1 MAKKNS
7 SNISET
13 EIDSKVQ
20 DIISENLLN
29 AQDII
34 TDKVQ
39 VRESRVDPIT
49 KREGIYNDL
58 IDAYK
63 KHYETKSKHNR
74 RLKIAFFCIIMSLI
88 DPGRLIALLVI
99 GLVVLCICIVFK
111 WENSSESIAVII
123 TSVGTILSTIIALPT
138 IICNY
143 LFHKKEDKY
152 LLDFIVELNKK
163 NDN

>member
-1 MAKKNS
+1 MQMANEIHSDS
-7 SNISET
+7 SVA
-13 EIDSKVQ
+13 DGG
-20 DIISENLLN
+20 D

-34 TDKVQ
+34 TDKIE
-39 VRESRVDPIT
+39 RKEALVDPIT

-63 KHYETKSKHNR
+63 THYETKSKHNR
-74 RLKIAFFCIIMSLI
+74 GLKIAFFCVIMSLI
-88 DPGRLIALLVI
+88 AFLVVGLVI
-99 GLVVLCICIVFK
+99 LCICIVDK
-111 WENSSESIAVII
+111 WENSSQSLAVII

-143 LFHKKEDKY
+143 LFHKKEDKD

-163 NDN
+163 DA

>member
-1 MAKKNS
+1 MAKDNNQSLSDS
-7 SNISET
+7 SVAEVI
-13 EIDSKVQ
+13 
-20 DIISENLLN
+20 N

-34 TDKVQ
+34 TDKV
-39 VRESRVDPIT
+39 ESKESQVDPIT

-63 KHYETKSKHNR
+63 SHYKTKSMHNR
-74 RLKIAFFCIIMSLI
+74 GLKIAFFCIIM
-88 DPGRLIALLVI
+88 GLIAFLI
-99 GLVVLCICIVFK
+99 FGLVVLCVIVVCK
-111 WENSSESIAVII
+111 WDNSSQSIAVII

-143 LFHKKEDKY
+143 LFHKKEDKD

-163 NDN
+163 DV

>member
-1 MAKKNS
+1 MADENNKNLSES
-7 SNISET
+7 SDGEVP
-13 EIDSKVQ
+13 D
-20 DIISENLLN
+20 

-39 VRESRVDPIT
+39 SKASLIDPIT

-63 KHYETKSKHNR
+63 SHYETKSKHNR
-74 RLKIAFFCIIMSLI
+74 GLKIAFFCIIMGLI
-88 DPGRLIALLVI
+88 SMLII
-99 GLVVLCICIVFK
+99 GLIILCIFVVCR
-111 WENSSESIAVII
+111 WDNSSQSIAVII
-123 TSVGTILSTIIALPT
+123 TSAGTILSTIIALPT

-143 LFHKKEDKY
+143 LFHKKEDKD

-163 NDN
+163 NS

>member
-1 MAKKNS
+1 MADVNNQNLS
-7 SNISET
+7 DAVT
-13 EIDSKVQ
+13 EVI
-20 DIISENLLN
+20 N

-34 TDKVQ
+34 TDKI
-39 VRESRVDPIT
+39 ESKESPIDPIT

-63 KHYETKSKHNR
+63 SHYETKSKHNR
-74 RLKIAFFCIIMSLI
+74 GLKIAFFCIIMSLI
-88 DPGRLIALLVI
+88 ALLII
-99 GLVVLCICIVFK
+99 GLIILCIFVVCK
-111 WENSSESIAVII
+111 WENSSQAIAVII

-143 LFHKKEDKY
+143 LFHKKEDKD

-163 NDN
+163 NT

>member
-1 MAKKNS
+1 MQMANEIHSDS
-7 SNISET
+7 SVA
-13 EIDSKVQ
+13 DGG
-20 DIISENLLN
+20 D

-34 TDKVQ
+34 TDKIE
-39 VRESRVDPIT
+39 RKEALVDPIT

-63 KHYETKSKHNR
+63 TRYETKSKHNR
-74 RLKIAFFCIIMSLI
+74 GLKIAFFCVIMSLI
-88 DPGRLIALLVI
+88 AFLVVGLVI
-99 GLVVLCICIVFK
+99 LCIFIVDK
-111 WENSSESIAVII
+111 WENSSQSLAVII

-143 LFHKKEDKY
+143 LFHKKEDKD

-163 NDN
+163 DA

>member
-88 DPGRLIALLVI
+88 ALLVI

>member
-1 MAKKNS
+1 MADTTAQYL
-7 SNISET
+7 SN
-13 EIDSKVQ
+13 
-20 DIISENLLN
+20 DIHDEGLN

-34 TDKVQ
+34 TDKT
-39 VRESRVDPIT
+39 ENIEFPADPIT

-63 KHYETKSKHNR
+63 THYETKSKHNR

-88 DPGRLIALLVI
+88 TILITGLIA
-99 GLVVLCICIVFK
+99 LCICIVFK
-111 WENSSESIAVII
+111 WENSSQSIAVII

-143 LFHKKEDKY
+143 LFHKKEDRD
-152 LLDFIVELNKK
+152 LLTFIIKLNKK
-163 NDN
+163 DT